1 MPLHDLR
8 LRPRL
13 ALPYGRIALRL
24 LRPPGVAYFLFGLF
38 NLTNILGCPAGV
50 NTRYSSR
57 LPFSQRRVSGALA
70 KFLERRLLGVCCG
83 ISTFDEIRF

>member
-24 LRPPGVAYFLFGLF
+24 LRRRVLSFRIF